1 MKYQNV
7 TAKQNNCDEK
17 KAAIHGCLFLCIRK
31 TCLLKTTH
39 KIKGSFFM
47 VKKLK
52 ILGDVKLTKD
62 LSLLLIIGGLYSLSI
77 ALSNTFVN
85 IYLWK
90 QTGKYSDIALYNLS
104 IVVLQLLTF
113 ILAGRWAKKIDRVI
127 VLRIG
132 VIFLALFY
140 VMVLISGTNA
150 STYLLLLGSLLGV
163 GYGFYWLAYN
173 VLTFEI
179 TEPDTRDFFNGF
191 LGILSSAGGMIGPI
205 AAGIIITRFE
215 QFTGYTIVFG
225 LSLGLFAF
233 AVFMSFSLKPR
244 PSAGSYCFKAI
255 LNERKQNENWRLITN
270 AHFFQGLREGTFA
283 FVISVLI
290 YLSTGSEM
298 SLGTFGLLNSGISF
312 IAYYLASRLI
322 KQKYRKKAILIGGL
336 LLYIAV
342 LIIAWDVNFVK
353 LLIYGGIIAI
363 AYPLLL
369 VPYMSTTYDVIG
381 TGWKAAEMRIEY
393 IVVREIFLNLGRIV
407 SILSFL
413 VAITWFKAETSIPI
427 LLLIL
432 GAGHTCIYFFLKR
445 VQLPTT

>member
-1 MKYQNV
+1 M
-7 TAKQNNCDEK
+7 AKK
-17 KAAIHGCLFLCIRK
+17 F
-31 TCLLKTTH
+31 
-39 KIKGSFFM
+39 
-47 VKKLK
+47 K

-90 QTGKYSDIALYNLS
+90 QTGKYSDIAFYNLS

-140 VMVLISGTNA
+140 VMVLVFGTNA
-150 STYLLLLGSLLGV
+150 STYLLLLGSFLGV

-215 QFTGYTIVFG
+215 KYTGYTIVFG
-225 LSLGLFAF
+225 LSLALFAL

-244 PSAGSYCFKAI
+244 PSSGSYCFMQI

-270 AHFFQGLREGTFA
+270 ANFFQGLREGTFA
-283 FVISVLI
+283 FVISVFV
-290 YLSTGSEM
+290 YLSTGSEL
-298 SLGTFGLLNSGISF
+298 SLGTFGLLNSGVSF
-312 IAYYLASRLI
+312 VAYYFASRLI
-322 KQKYRKKAILIGGL
+322 KQKNRKKAILIGGII
-336 LLYIAV
+336 LYAAV
-342 LIIAWDVNFVK
+342 LIIVWDVNFVK
-353 LLIYGGIIAI
+353 LLIYGGMIAI

-393 IVVREIFLNLGRIV
+393 IVVREIYLNLGRIV

-413 VAITWFKAETSIPI
+413 AAITWFKAENSIPI

-445 VQLPTT
+445 VHLPVPECVE